1 MTSPASQ
8 FWLRKR
14 PNSYRSNFKV
24 TFVDPYYPL
33 EKRATCKSGMP
44 SRKIYIVLAP
54 CYWMGPFFWAL
65 IVRSPWMPKASI
77 LIQYFVVHFSAI
89 D

>member
-24 TFVDPYYPL
+24 TFVDPYYQLENCEQHVKVACPAGKSTLYLPL
-33 EKRATCKSGMP
+33 ATGWDLSF
-44 SRKIYIVLAP
+44 
-54 CYWMGPFFWAL
+54 GP
-65 IVRSPWMPKASI
+65 
-77 LIQYFVVHFSAI
+77 
-89 D
+89 

>member
-24 TFVDPYYPL
+24 TFVDPYYQL
-33 EKRATCKSGMP
+33 ENLSNM
-44 SRKIYIVLAP
+44 
-54 CYWMGPFFWAL
+54 
-65 IVRSPWMPKASI
+65 
-77 LIQYFVVHFSAI
+77 
-89 D
+89 